1 MYNLNRMEYLNTTF
15 HRMQEI
21 KEQVKERYKET
32 DESRMWNILQD
43 KRSRLFKMS
52 MSFKKK
58 KRLEDCSRHKEL
70 EQQTAISET

>member
-58 KRLEDCSRHKEL
+58 KGWKTVPGIKS
-70 EQQTAISET
+70 